1 MIRFCALALLVA
13 VLTGCEST
21 PAEDVQPVPAPTAAV
36 TTPQPDP
43 RVAEMQVMLAELLDR
58 IEVLNARLQR
68 LETEGSVPQPQ
79 QQRTQARTTAATPA
93 SSTAARPQA
102 TSVPA
107 APSPQRALTGAAMAQ
122 KYRSAIELYGKG
134 QIDNSRKI
142 FQEVLDAEPN
152 GELADNALY
161 WIAETYFVT
170 ARYSEALKLYER
182 IVRDYSEEN
191 KAPDAMLKMGL
202 AYVRL
207 GDLALART
215 TFQQLINKYPY
226 STPASTAKLEI
237 NRIKY

>member
-1 MIRFCALALLVA
+1 MIRVCALALVMVA
-13 VLTGCEST
+13 LAGCEST
-21 PAEDVQPVPAPTAAV
+21 PADDAEPVTAPSTAAAA
-36 TTPQPDP
+36 PQPDP
-43 RVAEMQVMLAELLDR
+43 RIAEMQVMLAELIDR

-68 LETEGSVPQPQ
+68 LEMEGSVPQP
-79 QQRTQARTTAATPA
+79 QQRTQARTTAATTPA
-93 SSTAARPQA
+93 ASTTTR
-102 TSVPA
+102 PA
-107 APSPQRALTGAAMAQ
+107 APAPSQRALSGAAMAQ

-134 QIDNSRKI
+134 QIDNSRKT
-142 FQEVLDAEPN
+142 FQEVFDSEPN

-170 ARYSEALKLYER
+170 AKYSDALKLYER
-182 IVRDYSEEN
+182 IVRDYSDEN
-191 KAPDAMLKMGL
+191 KAPDAMFKMGL

-226 STPASTAKLEI
+226 STPASSAKLEI

>member
-1 MIRFCALALLVA
+1 MTRYCALALLIA
-13 VLTGCEST
+13 AFAGCEST
-21 PAEDVQPVPAPTAAV
+21 PADDVQPVAAPSAAV
-36 TTPQPDP
+36 AAPQPDP

-68 LETEGSVPQPQ
+68 LETEGSVPQTP
-79 QQRTQARTTAATPA
+79 QRTQTRTTAATPA
-93 SSTAARPQA
+93 PSTTTSRSPASPPPQ
-102 TSVPA
+102 
-107 APSPQRALTGAAMAQ
+107 PQRALTGAAMAQ

-142 FQEVLDAEPN
+142 FQEILDSEPN

-170 ARYSEALKLYER
+170 AKYPEALKLYER

-226 STPASTAKLEI
+226 STPASSAKLEI